1 VIKLTKVSTVG
12 KTSPLPLGF
21 DIEAPTLAKM
31 KKTKGDMMISL
42 PDDPKLLD
50 NAGPNALIAVIYSA
64 ESGEEAVN
72 YSKHVWDKL

>member
-1 VIKLTKVSTVG
+1 
-12 KTSPLPLGF
+12 
-21 DIEAPTLAKM
+21 
-31 KKTKGDMMISL
+31 MMISL

-72 YSKHVWDKL
+72 YTKHVWDKL